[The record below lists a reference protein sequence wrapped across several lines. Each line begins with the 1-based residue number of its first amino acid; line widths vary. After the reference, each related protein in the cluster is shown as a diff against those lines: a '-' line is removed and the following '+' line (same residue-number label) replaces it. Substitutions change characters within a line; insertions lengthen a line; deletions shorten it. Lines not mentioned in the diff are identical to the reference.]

1 MRIPRW
7 QGKKRT
13 RRGFMPIFYR
23 GASINSYWYINNPIE
38 RGFIARSPGTQP
50 TMNRLMHH
58 IARGTVTSPF
68 ISLTRSYAVAW
79 HYAVFGKEEIPSPSN
94 PAYVYEIEIN
104 EPLPVGLK
112 LLDPVKE
119 VAQMLP
125 MPTSPGPP
133 YQHDGLPDFL
143 IGVVNPRN
151 MQRFLAPHSMQLP
164 SSEGTPRPPNL
175 TLELETLVR
184 ALRDAEILA
193 QGIIPSACVQNRFD
207 VYADTYLSR

>member
-1 MRIPRW
+1 M
-7 QGKKRT
+7 
-13 RRGFMPIFYR
+13 
-23 GASINSYWYINNPIE
+23 
-38 RGFIARSPGTQP
+38 ARAPGTQP
-50 TMNRLMHH
+50 TTNQLMHH
-58 IARGTVTSPF
+58 VARGTVTSPF

-104 EPLPVGLK
+104 EPMPVGLQ

-119 VAQMLP
+119 VAQRLP
-125 MPTSPGPP
+125 RPTSMSPP
-133 YQHDGLPDFL
+133 YQHDGLPEFL
-143 IGVVNPRN
+143 IGVVDSIT
-151 MQRFLAPHSMQLP
+151 MGHFLAQHSPQPPL
-164 SSEGTPRPPNL
+164 SEGTPRPPNL

-207 VYADTYLSR
+207 VY